1 VALRLGSRF
10 ALAAITAFTVVA
22 AAVPAAS
29 AGSLLG
35 LNNDCGATSQPF
47 ARFGDSRL
55 YTFGTNGG
63 LESGGAGWALSGASV
78 VNGNESYY
86 VHSTAD
92 RYSLT
97 LPAGATATTPQL
109 CMGTTSTVVRFFDRS
124 ANGGKLRVQIVL
136 RNALGTVLGVVDWT
150 TIQGSSAW
158 QPSPSLLNLDSLL
171 GLLGVSSIQLK
182 FTALSGTSQID
193 DVYVDPWWSR
203 S

>member
-1 VALRLGSRF
+1 MRRGSRF
-10 ALAAITAFTVVA
+10 ALGAIVVIVA
-22 AAVPAAS
+22 AAGSGSAAS

-47 ARFGDSRL
+47 SQFGDSRL

-63 LESGGAGWALSGASV
+63 LESGTTGWSVTGASV
-78 VNGNESYY
+78 VAGNETYF
-86 VHSTAD
+86 VHSSGD
-92 RYSLT
+92 RHSLS

-124 ANGGKLRVQIVL
+124 GNGGRVRVQIVM
-136 RNALGTVLGVVDWT
+136 RNIFGQVLGVVDWT
-150 TIQGSSAW
+150 TITGTSGW

-182 FTALSGTSQID
+182 FTAMSGTTQID

-203 S
+203 D

>member
-1 VALRLGSRF
+1 MRLGSRF
-10 ALAAITAFTVVA
+10 LLAAITTLGIATAV
-22 AAVPAAS
+22 VPAAS

-35 LNNDCGATSQPF
+35 LNNNCGAASQPF
-47 ARFGDSRL
+47 AQFGDSRL

-63 LESGGAGWALSGASV
+63 LESGSTGWTLSGASV
-78 VNGNESYY
+78 VSGNESYY

-92 RYSLT
+92 RHSLS
-97 LPAGATATTPQL
+97 LPAGSTALTPQL
-109 CMGTTSTVVRFFDRS
+109 CMGTTSTVLRFFDRS
-124 ANGGKLRVQIVL
+124 GNGGTVRVQMVL
-136 RNALGTVLGVVDWT
+136 RNVLGGVLGIVDWT
-150 TIQGSSAW
+150 TVSGATAW

-182 FTALSGTSQID
+182 FTALSGTTQID

>member
-1 VALRLGSRF
+1 MALRLGSRF
-10 ALAAITAFTVVA
+10 VMTAIAALATA
-22 AAVPAAS
+22 AAVVPAAG

-55 YTFGTNGG
+55 YTFGANGG
-63 LESGGAGWALSGASV
+63 LESGSTGWALSGAAV
-78 VNGNESYY
+78 VKGNESYY

-92 RYSLT
+92 KYSLS
-97 LPAGATATTPQL
+97 LPAGTTALTPQL
-109 CMGTTSTVVRFFDRS
+109 CMGTTSTVLRFFDRS
-124 ANGGKLRVQIVL
+124 GNGGSVRVQIVL
-136 RNALGTVLGVVDWT
+136 RNALGSVLGVVDWT
-150 TIQGSSAW
+150 TINGGTMW

-182 FTALSGTSQID
+182 FTALSGTTQID

>member
-1 VALRLGSRF
+1 MRIGSR
-10 ALAAITAFTVVA
+10 LVVA
-22 AAVPAAS
+22 ATTAIAIAAALVPAAG

-35 LNNDCGATSQPF
+35 LNNDCGAASQPF
-47 ARFGDSRL
+47 AQFGDSRL

-63 LESGGAGWALSGASV
+63 LEAGSTGWSLSGAALAK
-78 VNGNESYY
+78 GNESYY
-86 VHSTAD
+86 VHSSAD
-92 RYSLT
+92 RNSLS
-97 LPAGATATTPQL
+97 LPAGSTAITPQL

-124 ANGGKLRVQIVL
+124 GNGGSVRVQIVL
-136 RNALGTVLGVVDWT
+136 RNAVGAVLGIVDWT
-150 TIQGSSAW
+150 TISGSSAW

-182 FTALSGTSQID
+182 FTALSGTTQID

>member
-1 VALRLGSRF
+1 MRLVSRF
-10 ALAAITAFTVVA
+10 GLTAITVLTVAA

-47 ARFGDSRL
+47 AQFGDSRL
-55 YTFGTNGG
+55 YAFGANGG
-63 LESGGAGWALSGASV
+63 VESGGTGWGLSGAAIV
-78 VNGNESYY
+78 KGNESYY
-86 VHSTAD
+86 VHSSAD
-92 RYSLT
+92 RYSVA

-109 CMGTTSTVVRFFDRS
+109 CMGTTSTVLRFFDRS
-124 ANGGKLRVQIVL
+124 GNGGKVRVQIVM
-136 RNALGTVLGVVDWT
+136 RNALGAVLGVVDWT
-150 TIQGSSAW
+150 TISASTAW